1 MKILAIGDVT
11 SPAGVEHLVKNL
23 WEVRRRYGIDLCIV
37 NAENASLISGI
48 SAEQATLLFRAGAD
62 VLTGGNHTLRN
73 RSAYTAME
81 DTEAWLRP
89 LNFGAEAPG
98 HGSAIVQAE
107 GYRVL
112 VLNAMGTV
120 HMEPTLDSPY
130 GWIDRTLAREE
141 GRYDL
146 AVLDLHAEA
155 TGEKLALAYAYD
167 GRITAVFGT
176 HTHVPTADVQVLPKG
191 TGYVT
196 DLGMTGPKRSVLGIR
211 PELSIAKFRGDLT
224 SRYQWAE
231 GETKMEAVVFTIDA
245 ATGSCLRAERV
256 DLND

>member
-1 MKILAIGDVT
+1 MKLLAIGDVT
-11 SPAGVEHLVKNL
+11 SPAGVEHLAKNL
-23 WEVRRRYGIDLCIV
+23 WEVRRRHGIDLCIV

-48 SAEQATLLFRAGAD
+48 SVEQAALLFRSGAD

-73 RSAYTAME
+73 RSVYTAME

-98 HGSAIVQAE
+98 HGSVIAE
-107 GYRVL
+107 AAGLRVL

-141 GRYDL
+141 RRYDF

-167 GRITAVFGT
+167 GRISVVFGT
-176 HTHVPTADVQVLPKG
+176 HTHVPTADLRILPCG
-191 TGYVT
+191 TGYVS
-196 DLGMTGPKRSVLGIR
+196 DLGMCGESEGVLGMDPAAMVR
-211 PELSIAKFRGDLT
+211 KMRTHLPEKYAVASGAPVADGVIFTVDPKTGRTLLCERIAF
-224 SRYQWAE
+224 
-231 GETKMEAVVFTIDA
+231 
-245 ATGSCLRAERV
+245 
-256 DLND
+256 

>member
-176 HTHVPTADVQVLPKG
+176 HTHVPTADLRILPAG
-191 TGYVT
+191 TGYVS
-196 DLGMTGPKRSVLGIR
+196 DLGMCGESGGVLGMDPAAMVR
-211 PELSIAKFRGDLT
+211 KMRTHLPEKYVVAAGAPTADGVIFTVDPKAGRTLS
-224 SRYQWAE
+224 
-231 GETKMEAVVFTIDA
+231 
-245 ATGSCLRAERV
+245 CERITF
-256 DLND
+256 